1 MDKSGC
7 VNGSTATTTTSKQVE
22 SRDSRDSI
30 VVFEEVQARL
40 TSSDLIGNRKIK
52 EVGDIR
58 ASLEPNN
65 SYELSI

>member
-7 VNGSTATTTTSKQVE
+7 MNGSTATTTTSKQVE

-40 TSSDLIGNRKIK
+40 TSSDLIGNRKFK
-52 EVGDIR
+52 EVR
-58 ASLEPNN
+58 
-65 SYELSI
+65 

>member
-52 EVGDIR
+52 EVRRYKSQLGTQ
-58 ASLEPNN
+58 
-65 SYELSI
+65 

>member
-7 VNGSTATTTTSKQVE
+7 MNGSTAKTTTASSKQVE
-22 SRDSRDSI
+22 SGDSRDSM

-52 EVGDIR
+52 
-58 ASLEPNN
+58 
-65 SYELSI
+65 

>member
-1 MDKSGC
+1 MDKSGR